1 MEGTRITVLNDA
13 VAWALR
19 RDTPPN
25 GSNAENIYWLYGSPG
40 LGKTSFANSLC
51 ERLHRT
57 KNLGGSFFCK
67 RDDPILRQP
76 KRVLPT
82 LISKL
87 AEMWS
92 PYRKL
97 VAQALQDDPQL
108 NPDSAGGEI
117 LLKLLKS
124 LQKRPPSTFVLVIDA
139 LDECGESDT
148 RKPLLKSLLETCFQ
162 VPWLKIIVTSR
173 PETDI
178 EGFFKK
184 HVVTSRNLVTDDP

>member
-19 RDTPPN
+19 RDIAPN

-57 KNLGGSFFCK
+57 RNLGGSFFCK
-67 RDDPILRQP
+67 RDDPILCQP

-87 AEMWS
+87 AETWS

-97 VAQALQDDPQL
+97 VAQALQDDPHL
-108 NPDSAGGEI
+108 NPDSARGDV
-117 LLKLLKS
+117 LLQLLQS
-124 LQKRPPSTFVLVIDA
+124 VQKHPPNTLVLVIDA
-139 LDECGESDT
+139 LDESGEPNT
-148 RKPLLKSLLETCFQ
+148 RKPLLNSLLEACSHII
-162 VPWLKIIVTSR
+162 WLKIIITSR
-173 PETDI
+173 
-178 EGFFKK
+178 
-184 HVVTSRNLVTDDP
+184 